1 MSMIFSQG
9 FNDTALRFEKI
20 NHHKRAYDLQMVGD
34 VVIGGDELVV
44 DGDAV
49 LVSDSIL
56 FDGTDF
62 RPLVTGC
69 IKSFANVDGVVGFL
83 NYDTKTRELLVVGD
97 YLGRVPL
104 YYYRQKNLFGNK
116 VLIAS
121 ELKCFFGLP
130 LKDVKLLGM
139 GEYITMRDGM
149 FYVGSYSTISRELIA
164 DDGTDESVLTS
175 IRNLLTSAV
184 AKIVNNTNG
193 MCVFLSGGVDS
204 TVCAALAKKFKP
216 DITAYTFSVGDK
228 GKADLYYARRAAA
241 ELDIPLTEVIVT
253 QEQVLADLNEIIY
266 FNEDSNWTQITSAV
280 GQYYLAKAAAKDGF
294 ITALC
299 GDLSDEI
306 FASYPQ
312 IERWS
317 WRDEQYVDAR
327 TKLINKAWINPNR
340 SVKVMLNAGG
350 ISYVDPFSDR
360 EFLEFASNVPPRFK
374 DGKLQGKRVNKWLLR
389 SAFNDLIPTEIATR
403 AKGCQ
408 GAVSFVDEIF
418 NSPEGK
424 KLIKDTYE
432 SMFNHDGKI
441 VNVVKR

>member
-1 MSMIFSQG
+1 MAMIFSQG
-9 FNDTALRFEKI
+9 FNDTALRFEKV
-20 NHHKRAYDLQMVGD
+20 NHHKRAYDLQMAGD
-34 VVIGGDELVV
+34 TVIGGDELVV

-62 RPLVTGC
+62 RQMVTGC
-69 IKSFANVDGVVGFL
+69 IKSFANIDGVVGFMH
-83 NYDTKTRELLVVGD
+83 YDVKSGDLLAVGD

-104 YYYRQKNLFGNK
+104 YYYRKKNLFGNK
-116 VLIAS
+116 YLIAS

-139 GEYITMRDGM
+139 GEYITVRGGKFD
-149 FYVGSYSTISRELIA
+149 VGKYTEISRDILEL
-164 DDGTDESVLTS
+164 TDEEALSGVRSRLTD
-175 IRNLLTSAV
+175 AV
-184 AKIVNNTNG
+184 AKIVNGTNRL
-193 MCVFLSGGVDS
+193 CVFLSGGVDS

-228 GKADLYYARRAAA
+228 GKADLYYARRVAK
-241 ELDIPLTEVIVT
+241 ELDIPLTEVVVT
-253 QEQVLADLNEIIY
+253 QEDVMNALREIIY
-266 FNEDSNWTQITSAV
+266 FNEDFNWTQITSAV
-280 GQYYLAKAAAKDGF
+280 GQYFLAKAAAKDGF

-340 SVKVMLNAGG
+340 SVKVMGNAGG
-350 ISYVDPFSDR
+350 IAYVDPFSDR

-374 DGKLQGKRVNKWLLR
+374 DGKLNGKRVNKWLLR
-389 SAFNDLIPTEIATR
+389 SAFADVIPTEIATR

-408 GAVSFVDEIF
+408 GRVTWTDEIF
-418 NSPEGK
+418 ETPEGK
-424 KLIKDTYE
+424 QLIKDIYN
-432 SMFNHDGKI
+432 SMFNNEGRI
-441 VNVVKR
+441 ANVVK

>member
-1 MSMIFSQG
+1 MKNRRLSQVTVDKQNG
-9 FNDTALRFEKI
+9 FTLLGKRTGDI
-20 NHHKRAYDLQMVGD
+20 NGNSRLT
-34 VVIGGDELVV
+34 L
-44 DGDAV
+44 V
-49 LVSDSIL
+49 LV
-56 FDGTDF
+56 GTCDNKY
-62 RPLVTGC
+62 LVA
-69 IKSFANVDGVVGFL
+69 FF
-83 NYDTKTRELLVVGD
+83 
-97 YLGRVPL
+97 
-104 YYYRQKNLFGNK
+104 
-116 VLIAS
+116 VLDI
-121 ELKCFFGLP
+121 F
-130 LKDVKLLGM
+130 KLC
-139 GEYITMRDGM
+139 
-149 FYVGSYSTISRELIA
+149 SYCLEA
-164 DDGTDESVLTS
+164 
-175 IRNLLTSAV
+175 
-184 AKIVNNTNG
+184 
-193 MCVFLSGGVDS
+193 F
-204 TVCAALAKKFKP
+204 
-216 DITAYTFSVGDK
+216 DK

-253 QEQVLADLNEIIY
+253 REQVLSDLNEVIY
-266 FNEDSNWTQITSAV
+266 FNEDSNWTQITSAI

-299 GDLSDEI
+299 GDMSDEI

-408 GAVSFVDEIF
+408 GLVTWTDEIF

-441 VNVVKR
+441 MNVVFAGQSGGFNDNLRR

>member
-34 VVIGGDELVV
+34 VIIGGDELVV
-44 DGDAV
+44 DGGTV
-49 LVSDSIL
+49 MVSDSIL

-62 RPLVTGC
+62 QPLVTGC
-69 IKSFANVDGVVGFL
+69 IKSFANVDGVVGFMH
-83 NYDTKTRELLVVGD
+83 YDVKSGELLAVGD

-104 YYYRQKNLFGNK
+104 YYYRKKNLFGNK

-149 FYVGSYSTISRELIA
+149 FYVGSYSTISRELMA
-164 DDGTDESVLTS
+164 DDGTDESVLSS
-175 IRNLLTSAV
+175 IRNLLTLAV

-193 MCVFLSGGVDS
+193 LCVFLSGGVDS

-241 ELDIPLTEVIVT
+241 ELGIPLTEVIVT
-253 QEQVLADLNEIIY
+253 REQVLADLNEIIY

-294 ITALC
+294 LTALC

-340 SVKVMLNAGG
+340 SVKVMGNAGG
-350 ISYVDPFSDR
+350 IAYVDPFSDR
-360 EFLEFASNVPPRFK
+360 EFLEFASNVPPKFK
-374 DGKLQGKRVNKWLLR
+374 DGRLNGKRVNKWLLR
-389 SAFNDLIPTEIATR
+389 SAFADVIPTEIATR

-408 GAVSFVDEIF
+408 GTVSFVDEIF
-418 NSPEGK
+418 NSPDGK
-424 KLIKDTYE
+424 QLIKDIYT
-432 SMFNHDGKI
+432 SMFNNNGYI
-441 VNVVKR
+441 ANVVK